1 VRILFASQAMDGHFN
16 PMTGLAKRLQER
28 GHDVRWYTG
37 PVYAAKLEK
46 LGIPLVPYKRAVEH
60 RADNLAELYPE
71 RARLK
76 GPILMG
82 FDGEKVFA
90 SNVSN
95 FFEDIREL
103 HGSFPFDVV
112 VADTSMFIHRLV
124 SHLLDVPVVNF
135 VVVGNLES
143 DPLVPPPFFGFR
155 PARHLA
161 DKALQKAAGFLLDH
175 VILRAAGRSYRRQHA
190 AYGQPVPGGGRLI
203 DETYRCA
210 AATIQTGPESFDFP
224 RRRINPTVHYVGALL
239 PYRAQGREHDGLEL
253 PGGYSATVVVTQGT
267 IDNADHTKLI
277 IPALEALKD
286 TDTLVVVATGG
297 RGTDVLNARY
307 PQPNVVVRD
316 YVDFAGVFD
325 ITDVYITNGG
335 YGGVQLSL
343 SKGVPLV
350 VAGLNEGKNDVN
362 ARVEYAGVG
371 VNLRSERPKATAIA
385 KAVEE
390 VLTNPRWKRQAEK
403 IQAELAAGDAT
414 DRAAAVVE
422 RAARTA
428 RP

>member
-1 VRILFASQAMDGHFN
+1 
-16 PMTGLAKRLQER
+16 
-28 GHDVRWYTG
+28 
-37 PVYAAKLEK
+37 
-46 LGIPLVPYKRAVEH
+46 
-60 RADNLAELYPE
+60 
-71 RARLK
+71 
-76 GPILMG
+76 
-82 FDGEKVFA
+82 
-90 SNVSN
+90 
-95 FFEDIREL
+95 
-103 HGSFPFDVV
+103 
-112 VADTSMFIHRLV
+112 
-124 SHLLDVPVVNF
+124 
-135 VVVGNLES
+135 
-143 DPLVPPPFFGFR
+143 
-155 PARHLA
+155 
-161 DKALQKAAGFLLDH
+161 
-175 VILRAAGRSYRRQHA
+175 
-190 AYGQPVPGGGRLI
+190 
-203 DETYRCA
+203 
-210 AATIQTGPESFDFP
+210 
-224 RRRINPTVHYVGALL
+224 
-239 PYRAQGREHDGLEL
+239 LEL